1 MTRNVVGVD
10 PSLTSTGIS
19 VIAET
24 GELVGSH
31 RIKTE
36 ATGKLVQHRM
46 DRLTILLS
54 RFAQIVGAAKPE
66 AVCIE
71 AYSFGSSGGQ
81 AWDRIELGGML
92 RYWCHNNG
100 FKMFEVAPSRLK
112 KWACGNGAAEGKIPI
127 VNALN
132 KRYGVQFNTSDEYDA
147 YALGRMAFQLVGFSV
162 AGEEIPK
169 YQQEAIDAIL
179 NPEPK
184 KTSKRKK
191 AES

>member
-31 RIKTE
+31 RIKSK
-36 ATGKLVQHRM
+36 AVGDLIANRM
-46 DRLTILLS
+46 DRLTIILS
-54 RFAQIVGAAKPE
+54 RFAQIVSAAKPE
-66 AVCIE
+66 VICIE
-71 AYSFGSSGGQ
+71 AYSFGSSGGKS
-81 AWDRIELGGML
+81 WDRIELGGIL

-132 KRYGVQFNTSDEYDA
+132 KRYSVEFNSDDEYDA
-147 YALGRMAFQLVGFSV
+147 YALGQMAFQLAGFVV

-169 YQQEAIDAIL
+169 FQQEAINDTL
-179 NPEPK
+179 FPKPK

-191 AES
+191 AE